1 MFRNSLAPHRS
12 TTFPRRLR
20 ILAVLLAMALLA
32 AACGGDDDSAGG
44 GDDGTEQSGGAS
56 GSESGGAALSREEM
70 DAILAAQPNPAIIY
84 LQEILDTLGYDP
96 GPVDGQYG
104 PQTRTAIKTYQEDYN
119 LVVDGRA
126 SKPLLDH
133 MVQQGGGPTG

>member
-1 MFRNSLAPHRS
+1 VADVQN
-12 TTFPRRLR
+12 
-20 ILAVLLAMALLA
+20 
-32 AACGGDDDSAGG
+32 
-44 GDDGTEQSGGAS
+44 E
-56 GSESGGAALSREEM
+56 LSR
-70 DAILAAQPNPAIIY
+70 
-84 LQEILDTLGYDP
+84 LGYDP